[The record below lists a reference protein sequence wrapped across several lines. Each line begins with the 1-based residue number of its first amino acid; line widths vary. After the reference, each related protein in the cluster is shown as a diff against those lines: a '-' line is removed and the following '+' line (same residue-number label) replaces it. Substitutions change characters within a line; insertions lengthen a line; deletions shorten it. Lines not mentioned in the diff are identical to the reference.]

1 MNEKMYE
8 WLKKARSPH
17 HERIEELEEERK
29 KRLQAIADR
38 CSTCNCMYPCSD
50 ARADSARAMRPHE
63 L

>member
-1 MNEKMYE
+1 MNNSEQAKVQIS
-8 WLKKARSPH
+8 KTPQQ
-17 HERIEELEEERK
+17 LEEERK

-38 CSTCNCMYPCSD
+38 CRTCDCMYPCSD